1 MPGLASRR
9 IARCLRPKPEATPA
23 PGQGPVPTPP
33 NHGLDMRLA
42 TGRAG
47 TTAARLDGTDIQP
60 GPASSRRY
68 LSPLHS
74 HWALHARV
82 DTAPIRF
89 TGRGS
94 PWGRPCGRPGRERSS
109 PCGSPGPAGRNTAC
123 DGRFDWTVHPH
134 RLQAC
139 AVWAGSANIA
149 WPALYAGLPSR
160 GPRPD
165 AGMARLRPAF
175 CCMFRPGFST
185 VPCALCVMALVV
197 FRSSMTTVWAV
208 SRRVAADWMYGR
220 VQAPG
225 ALVVQLAQWAGR
237 AAPAVGALLLPKHPA
252 LVPLALRVLD
262 GRVGEGVYSSG
273 AVGGLPRVAVNTD
286 RSGLRG
292 PACVRGASGT
302 WNTMQACPFGCLP
315 SDSCR
320 TRTVRGWPSACRWMG
335 PGHVQPILGLDRLL
349 SRMRTRDGMVKAGCV
364 QCLAWY
370 CGCPWSG
377 RVRVAERGMGV
388 ARVLAGVPDDFTAA
402 VLPPRVVG
410 RVPQLREPLA
420 RRDAGGIQHIV
431 KAASS
436 GALRTGC
443 LWRARVQPVVP
454 LVLGHGLAGAQ
465 LGAGQGEGLVEG
477 QGPATGLGH
486 NSDPGTGCRG
496 KRNPCQR

>member
-9 IARCLRPKPEATPA
+9 IGRCLHPKPEATPS

-60 GPASSRRY
+60 GPASSRCYR
-68 LSPLHS
+68 SPLHS
-74 HWALHARV
+74 YWDLHARV

-94 PWGRPCGRPGRERSS
+94 PWGRPCGRPGRERSL

-149 WPALYAGLPSR
+149 WSALYAGLHSR

-185 VPCALCVMALVV
+185 VPCALCVMALV
-197 FRSSMTTVWAV
+197 FRSSLTTMWAV

-220 VQAPG
+220 VPTPG
-225 ALVVQLAQWAGR
+225 ALAVQLAQWAGR
-237 AAPAVGALLLPKHPA
+237 AAPAVGALLLPEHPA

-292 PACVRGASGT
+292 PACVRGGFRHLEHDAG
-302 WNTMQACPFGCLP
+302 MPL
-315 SDSCR
+315 
-320 TRTVRGWPSACRWMG
+320 
-335 PGHVQPILGLDRLL
+335 RLL
-349 SRMRTRDGMVKAGCV
+349 AFGLLPDAHGPRLAVGMPMDGTGTRPA
-364 QCLAWY
+364 
-370 CGCPWSG
+370 
-377 RVRVAERGMGV
+377 
-388 ARVLAGVPDDFTAA
+388 
-402 VLPPRVVG
+402 
-410 RVPQLREPLA
+410 
-420 RRDAGGIQHIV
+420 H
-431 KAASS
+431 
-436 GALRTGC
+436 
-443 LWRARVQPVVP
+443 
-454 LVLGHGLAGAQ
+454 
-465 LGAGQGEGLVEG
+465 LGAGQTPVPDAHAGRDGEGRLCAVPGLVLRMPVVRT
-477 QGPATGLGH
+477 GPGRGTRHGRR
-486 NSDPGTGCRG
+486 PGTGRRPGRFHSGSPTATRG
-496 KRNPCQR
+496 RARSATAETACPA